1 MKAVYALIIA
11 SLLMIA
17 FGVFL
22 ILQQKP
28 AATREAEQEQTQAPK
43 PVLGLIPAPAPQQAD
58 SGQTLRHL
66 KVVALPGTELWCE
79 RMLHVANTDWS
90 REDSQTFAD
99 HCIYTD

>member
-22 ILQQKP
+22 ILQQEP
-28 AATREAEQEQTQAPK
+28 AATQEAKQEPASK
-43 PVLGLIPAPAPQQAD
+43 PALGLIPAPAPQQSGA
-58 SGQTLRHL
+58 GQTLPHL
-66 KVVALPGTELWCE
+66 EVVALPGTELWCE
-79 RMLHVANTDWS
+79 RMLHIANAGWS

-99 HCIYTD
+99 HCIYAD

>member
-17 FGVFL
+17 FGIFL
-22 ILQQKP
+22 ILQQEPQTIREVEP
-28 AATREAEQEQTQAPK
+28 AQAPK
-43 PVLGLIPAPAPQQAD
+43 PALGLIPTPAPQQSP
-58 SGQTLRHL
+58 SGQSLPHL

-79 RMLHVANTDWS
+79 RMLHVANAEWS

-99 HCIYTD
+99 HCIYAD